1 MRIEDLTP
9 KTAIGKAILKLREL
23 EDYPV
28 TPQHAK
34 ACRLGIEALER
45 LKELRNAENP
55 YQNLELSK
63 GFNRCRQKIRE
74 PLPSETEGEQ

>member
-1 MRIEDLTP
+1 MRIKDLTP

-34 ACRLGIEALER
+34 ACRLGIEALNR
-45 LKELRNAENP
+45 LRNMRDLYADKTTYP
-55 YQNLELSK
+55 
-63 GFNRCRQKIRE
+63 RPTIRHAIA
-74 PLPSETEGEQ
+74 PLPSETEEEQQ

>member
-1 MRIEDLTP
+1 MTLKEAIENVKQVLSRRALWDNERM
-9 KTAIGKAILKLREL
+9 GL
-23 EDYPV
+23 E
-28 TPQHAK
+28 
-34 ACRLGIEALER
+34 LGIEALER

-74 PLPSETEGEQ
+74 PLPSETEEEQQ